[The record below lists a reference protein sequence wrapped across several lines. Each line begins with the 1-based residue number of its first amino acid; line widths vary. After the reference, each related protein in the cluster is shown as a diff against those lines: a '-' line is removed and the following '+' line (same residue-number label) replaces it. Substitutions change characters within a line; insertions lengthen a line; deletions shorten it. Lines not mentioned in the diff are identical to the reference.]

1 MHTLNLHI
9 YGMSCASCAHRVET
23 TLQKVPGVLEGSVNF
38 ALSQATVKVVDSA
51 GMAEKIVQA
60 ITAIGYQAQII
71 DSQKPT
77 PAISSSEPIAKLIF
91 GAAASTVL
99 FIGALPTMTGV
110 HWALIPDWLHNP
122 WLQLV
127 VATPVQFWCG
137 SNFYRRAWIALK
149 RRTSDMNTLIVL
161 GTSAAYFYSVAVTLG
176 KTGHLYYEAAAL
188 IITLTLLGRHWE
200 GQARQETTRAIAKLI
215 GLQVKTATVLRHG
228 QEVELP
234 VEQLVVG
241 DVILVRPGQKVP
253 TDGVVVSGSST
264 VDESLVTGESIPVA
278 KQEGDQVVGATLNQ
292 TGSLRIRA
300 TKVGRDTVLAQIIQ
314 LVQQAQAS
322 KAPIQRLADQVTAWF
337 VPAVLVVAGLTFG
350 VWFWVSPTV
359 ALLSAVGV
367 LIIAC
372 PCALGLAT
380 PTSIIVGTGKGA
392 EQGILIK
399 NATSLELASHIDTV
413 VLDKTGTLTVGK
425 PRVVNF
431 ITLDGVAG
439 EMEILKLIALVEQ
452 DSEHPLAE
460 SIVRYAHS
468 QGIDRNRQTIH
479 VKDFRAFPGAGVQ
492 GRVGSKFIQVGNAQW
507 FEHMDMPFDLAYIAD
522 RWASQGQTITW
533 VAVNGKIAA
542 VLGIADVL
550 KPSAQQ
556 AVQALRAMGLE
567 VVMLTGDNPQTAA
580 AIAEQVGIHRWFAQ
594 VRPAEKASRI
604 QELQQAG
611 KRVAMVGDGIN
622 DAPALAQADVGIAI
636 GTGTDVAI
644 ASSDITLISGELQG
658 LVTALQLS
666 HATLQNI
673 RQNLFFAFV
682 YNVLGIPIAAGVLYP
697 FTGWLLNPILAG
709 AAMVL
714 SSISV
719 VSNALRL
726 HQFKPKN
733 F

>member
-110 HWALIPDWLHNP
+110 HWVLIPDWLHNP

-188 IITLTLLGRHWE
+188 IITLTLLGRYWE